1 MLDTELN
8 NENSSNTNST
18 FVLQKDTQLSIRQC
32 ILWSRLSG
40 LLSIL
45 NILLGTVQ
53 FGIGFLK
60 GNSTAFAGA
69 YSFLLSTLISILIAY
84 QLLSFASR
92 LKKGLTNLQHQEFL
106 RAFRNI
112 KIFFLIM
119 GVLFIILICLMFVG
133 MGILILSLFIR

>member
-1 MLDTELN
+1 MPPEITPG
-8 NENSSNTNST
+8 TTPT
-18 FVLQKDTQLSIRQC
+18 FMLQKDTQLSIRQC

-45 NILLGTVQ
+45 NILLGIVQ
-53 FGIGFLK
+53 FGIGFIK

-84 QLLSFASR
+84 QLLSFATR
-92 LKKGLTNLQHQEFL
+92 LKKGLNNQRHQEFL
-106 RAFRNI
+106 LAFRNI

-119 GVLFIILICLMFVG
+119 GILFIILICLMFVG